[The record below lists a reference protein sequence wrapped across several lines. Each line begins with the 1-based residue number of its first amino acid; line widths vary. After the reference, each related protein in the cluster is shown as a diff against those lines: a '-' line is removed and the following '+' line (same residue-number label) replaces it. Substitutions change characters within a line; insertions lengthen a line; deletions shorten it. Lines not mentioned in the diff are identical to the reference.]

1 MKTVTTQ
8 TIRNK
13 KKNNE
18 IITMLTAYDYPTAAI
33 LDEVGI
39 DIILVGDSL
48 GMVILG
54 YENTTEVTIEDML
67 HHVKAVSRGSKHS
80 LIVADLPF
88 LTYHTGKYEAVRN
101 AGRLVQEGKA
111 NAVKLEGGT
120 EVIKQTKAII
130 NAGIPVMGHIGLTP
144 QSINQLGG
152 YYIQGKSEE
161 KAKKLLEDAM
171 ALEEAGA
178 FAIVLECIPTEL
190 AKLITEKVEIPTIGI
205 GAGSDC
211 DGQVLVTNDI
221 LNLYSNMVPKFVKQ
235 YANLQDEILKAAS
248 NYIRDVKQKAFPS
261 KEHVFHINQ
270 DVIDSIYGG
279 GKKS

>member
-33 LDEVGI
+33 LDEAGI

-235 YANLQDEILKAAS
+235 YANLQDEIMKAAS

-261 KEHVFHINQ
+261 KEHVFHIKQ

>member
-1 MKTVTTQ
+1 
-8 TIRNK
+8 
-13 KKNNE
+13 
-18 IITMLTAYDYPTAAI
+18 MLTAYDYPTAAI
-33 LDEVGI
+33 LDEAGI

-235 YANLQDEILKAAS
+235 YANLQDEIIKAAS

-261 KEHVFHINQ
+261 KEHVFHIKQ

>member
-1 MKTVTTQ
+1 
-8 TIRNK
+8 
-13 KKNNE
+13 
-18 IITMLTAYDYPTAAI
+18 MLTAYDYPTAAI
-33 LDEVGI
+33 LDETGI

-221 LNLYSNMVPKFVKQ
+221 LNLYSDIVPKFVKQ
-235 YANLQDEILKAAS
+235 YSNVQDEIMKAVS
-248 NYIRDVKQKAFPS
+248 NYIRDVKQKTFPS
-261 KEHVFHINQ
+261 KEHVFHIKQ